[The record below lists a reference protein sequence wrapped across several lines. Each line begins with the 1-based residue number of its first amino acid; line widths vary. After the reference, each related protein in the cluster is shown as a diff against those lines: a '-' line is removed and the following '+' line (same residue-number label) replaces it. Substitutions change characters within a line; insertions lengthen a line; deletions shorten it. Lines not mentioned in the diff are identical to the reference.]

1 MTDVKNLQ
9 RENVVQTLDNWLE
22 VQKNARIRENLEL
35 MQEAATN
42 ILKLSY
48 LLSFTGMINSSRFF
62 IGKKVK
68 LWQTEQIKN

>member
-22 VQKNARIRENLEL
+22 IQKNARISENWEL

-48 LLSFTGMINSSRFF
+48 LLSFTGMN
-62 IGKKVK
+62 
-68 LWQTEQIKN
+68 